1 MPPPLPLQ
9 GQNFHSQSLRLTD
22 NDVRRIA
29 TKVKLL
35 LRDEINDIVE
45 QKITPLRK
53 EFDTLK
59 KSLSQIQNDL
69 PQVKMRNDDFEQNQR
84 LSCLRLFG
92 IAAVENEDITKLD
105 LDQAKRIGAK
115 IEPQDIEQSHR
126 VVTRTADDD
135 RDISDSLP
143 EPRKLEK

>member
-1 MPPPLPLQ
+1 MVPKPSSLNLPAQQWLKLAQAMQNQIKMPPPLPLQ

-59 KSLSQIQNDL
+59 KSLS
-69 PQVKMRNDDFEQNQR
+69 
-84 LSCLRLFG
+84 
-92 IAAVENEDITKLD
+92 
-105 LDQAKRIGAK
+105 
-115 IEPQDIEQSHR
+115 
-126 VVTRTADDD
+126 
-135 RDISDSLP
+135 
-143 EPRKLEK
+143 